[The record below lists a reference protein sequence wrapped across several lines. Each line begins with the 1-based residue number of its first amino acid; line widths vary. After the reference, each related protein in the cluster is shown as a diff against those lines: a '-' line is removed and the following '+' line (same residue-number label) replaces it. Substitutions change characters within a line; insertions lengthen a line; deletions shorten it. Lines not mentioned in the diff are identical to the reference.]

1 MLLGYNTNGLA
12 HHRLVDALELLA
24 SLGYQSVAIT
34 IDHGA
39 LSPIDD
45 RCDQQLGA
53 VRALL
58 ERYRMRSVI
67 ETGARFL
74 LDPRHKHEPTLVS
87 SEPADRARRVDFL
100 RHAIDMAAMLQS
112 DCVSI
117 WSGVLPPAVSR
128 PAGLAHL
135 VEGLQQVLEYAAHRQ
150 VTVALEPEPGML
162 IDTMQ
167 SYGQLLKLFDSSRLA
182 LTLDLGHLHCLGE
195 TPIAAVVRQWVD
207 RLRNVHIEDMRA
219 GVHQHLMFGAGEID
233 FPPILAALA
242 EIGYQGGLHVELSRH
257 SHEGPDA
264 AGQAMAFLRPR
275 IEACSSTTQA
285 RIANE

>member
-12 HHRLVDALELLA
+12 HHRLIDAIELLA

-45 RCDQQLGA
+45 RCERQLHE
-53 VRALL
+53 VRTLL
-58 ERYRMRSVI
+58 ARHSMRSVI
-67 ETGARFL
+67 ETGARYL
-74 LDPRHKHEPTLVS
+74 LDPWHKHEPTLVS
-87 SEPADRARRVDFL
+87 ARQADRARRVDFL
-100 RHAIDMAAMLQS
+100 RHAVDVAAALRS

-117 WSGVLPPAVSR
+117 WSGVLPADTDTQEGFR
-128 PAGLAHL
+128 RLL
-135 VEGLQQVLEYAAHRQ
+135 EGLPRVLEYADKRN

-162 IDTMQ
+162 IDTME
-167 SYGQLLKLFDSSRLA
+167 SYRQLLAQFDSTPLA

-195 TPIAAVVRQWVD
+195 TPIAEVVHSWDD
-207 RLRNVHIEDMRA
+207 RLRNVHIEDMRYR
-219 GVHQHLMFGAGEID
+219 VHQHLMFGEGEID

-257 SHEGPDA
+257 SHAGPQA
-264 AGQAMAFLRPR
+264 AREAMAFLRPVV
-275 IEACSSTTQA
+275 ESCSGTSDK
-285 RIANE
+285 